1 MLIIDVFIS
10 TKCFFSFKNK
20 FAKSKM
26 IKSSRR
32 SKHVKNEKMF
42 TKKKGSWWETFRS
55 MLEPGV
61 RYLPHPG
68 PAALNLDAAVDLS
81 KKSSVG

>member
-1 MLIIDVFIS
+1 ML
-10 TKCFFSFKNK
+10 
-20 FAKSKM
+20 
-26 IKSSRR
+26 
-32 SKHVKNEKMF
+32 
-42 TKKKGSWWETFRS
+42 TKKKSSWWETFRS

-61 RYLPHPG
+61 RYLPHSG

>member
-1 MLIIDVFIS
+1 
-10 TKCFFSFKNK
+10 
-20 FAKSKM
+20 
-26 IKSSRR
+26 
-32 SKHVKNEKMF
+32 
-42 TKKKGSWWETFRS
+42 

-81 KKSSVG
+81 KKSSVGYVIKPFTNFCLT